1 MTIAFDYRQ
10 SSIMEMRKKT
20 TPSPA
25 EIRILFANGEPDEV
39 WPKACGLVERIA
51 PSIDLGLAKIAF
63 DDVVRLFRG
72 EYPGYRAI
80 NTLYHD
86 LHHTLDVFLCAVR
99 LLHGA
104 HVSGIALASDEI
116 TRVMIAALMHDV
128 GYAQLHGDDDGTGA
142 KYTKIHVNRSVE
154 FMRRHLAERHLPS
167 DWAAML
173 EPMIR
178 CTDPA
183 LSPSK
188 IHFPDAKTLMLG
200 QLVGT
205 ADLVGQMADRTY
217 LEKLLF
223 LYFEFKEA
231 HMGDFH
237 NMHELLHGTQHFY
250 EVTRQKLDSE
260 YAGLYKLLEQHF
272 MDHFGVSRNYYLE
285 SIVKNVEYLEY
296 VVQLGDVDY
305 LGMLKRGGVV
315 EKMKAMAQPDD
326 IG

>member
-1 MTIAFDYRQ
+1 
-10 SSIMEMRKKT
+10 MRMKAA
-20 TPSPA
+20 PSPA
-25 EIRILFANGEPDEV
+25 EIRTLFANGDPAEV
-39 WPKACGLVERIA
+39 WSKAGDIVERIVPA
-51 PSIDLGLAKIAF
+51 CDLSLARSAF

-104 HVSGIALASDEI
+104 HAAGTPLSAAEI
-116 TRVMIAALMHDV
+116 TCVMIAALMHDT

-142 KYTKIHVNRSVE
+142 KYTRIHVNRSVE
-154 FMRRHLAERHLPS
+154 FMRRHLAGQGFPA
-167 DWAAML
+167 DWAALL

-188 IHFPDAKTLMLG
+188 IHFPDEKTRMLG

-231 HMGDFH
+231 HMGNFH

-250 EVTRQKLDSE
+250 DTTRQKLDGE
-260 YAGLYKLLEQHF
+260 FGGLYKLMARHF
-272 MDHFGVSRNYYLE
+272 QAWFGIERNYYLE
-285 SIVKNVEYLEY
+285 SIEKNIGYLARVIQINEAEYLT
-296 VVQLGDVDY
+296 L
-305 LGMLKRGGVV
+305 LKRGGIV
-315 EKMKAMAQPDD
+315 EKMKNLAQPED

>member
-1 MTIAFDYRQ
+1 M
-10 SSIMEMRKKT
+10 KT
-20 TPSPA
+20 APSPA
-25 EIRILFANGEPDEV
+25 EIRTLFANGDPAEV
-39 WPKACGLVERIA
+39 WSKACDLVERID
-51 PSIDLGLAKIAF
+51 PSIDLSLAKTTF
-63 DDVVRLFRG
+63 DDVVRLFHG

-104 HVSGIALASDEI
+104 HVAGISLSAEEV
-116 TRVMIAALMHDV
+116 TRVMIASLMHDV

-154 FMRRHLAERHLPS
+154 FMRRHLAERHLPAE
-167 DWAAML
+167 WAASL

-178 CTDPA
+178 CTDPV

-188 IHFPDAKTLMLG
+188 MHFPDEKTHMLG

-231 HMGDFH
+231 HQGNFH
-237 NMHELLHGTQHFY
+237 NMSELLHGTQHFF
-250 EVTRQKLDSE
+250 EITRQKFDDELG
-260 YAGLYKLLEQHF
+260 GLYKMLAQHF
-272 MDHFGVSRNYYLE
+272 KDWFGVERNYYLE
-285 SIVKNVEYLEY
+285 SIDKNIDYLAQIIQNNEAEYLT
-296 VVQLGDVDY
+296 Q
-305 LGMLKRGGVV
+305 LKRGGIV
-315 EKMKAMAQPDD
+315 EKMKSMAQPED